1 MDRALDSWIRRFREA
16 YRALRAS
23 GREKWNRDLPFWEL
37 VFDRWQQAAD
47 LGFGEGAS
55 VYHSCHVF
63 GDVSVGPR
71 TWVGPNT
78 VLDGSGGL
86 KIGRNCSISAGAQI
100 YTHHTVSWALSDG
113 VEPYVRHPTEI
124 EDCCY
129 IGPYAVI
136 SMGVVVGH
144 HSVIGAHTLVN
155 RSVEPYSIVYGIPGR
170 TVGRVVMEEGAQ
182 PRLEYFDRPGPPPA
196 ASTHV

>member
-1 MDRALDSWIRRFREA
+1 MMEPELETWLQRFREA
-16 YRALRAS
+16 YNALREH
-23 GREKWNRDLPFWEL
+23 GRQQWNRDLPFWEL
-37 VFDRWQQAAD
+37 VFDRWEHAKE

-55 VYHSCHVF
+55 VYHSCHVL

-100 YTHHTVSWALSDG
+100 YSHHTVAWALSDG
-113 VEPYVRHPTEI
+113 VEPYVRAATEI
-124 EDCCY
+124 QDCCY
-129 IGPYAVI
+129 IGPHAVV

-155 RSVEPYSIVYGIPGR
+155 RSVEPYSVVYGVPGR
-170 TVGRVVMEEGAQ
+170 TVGRVVMESGTP
-182 PRLEYFDRPGPPPA
+182 PRLEYFARVDPA
-196 ASTHV
+196 SSSRRD